1 MPTLPMFN
9 TQKEEVGTVELA
21 DSVFGVEVREHLF
34 YEAVRYQLAKRRSGT
49 HATKSR
55 SMVSGG
61 GKKPFRQK
69 GTGRARAGT
78 TRAPHWRGG
87 GVVHGPHP
95 RSHAL
100 QMNKKARKAALCA
113 ALSRRCEEESLTIFD
128 DFTVAEVK
136 TKAFKAVMSS
146 FSFEDLLLIYPAF
159 VPSADASEEENAAN
173 KAAHVAKYDAVY
185 RSGRNLPKVTVLSV
199 DGLNVYDVLKHKN
212 LALTQEAAQ
221 QITGRMEY

>member
-9 TQKEEVGTVELA
+9 TQKEEVGTVELS

-34 YEAVRYQLAKRRSGT
+34 YEAVRYQLAKRRAGT

-61 GKKPFRQK
+61 GRKPFRQK

-113 ALSRRCEEESLTIFD
+113 ALSRRCEEKSLTIFD
-128 DFTVAEVK
+128 DFTVETVR
-136 TKAFKAVMSS
+136 TKIFKSVMTT
-146 FSFEDLLLIYPAF
+146 FSFNDLLLIYPAF
-159 VPSADASEEENAAN
+159 VPSADATADENQAS
-173 KAAHVAKYDAVY
+173 KEAHIAKYDAVY

-212 LALTQEAAQ
+212 LALTQEAAK
-221 QITGRMEY
+221 QIAGRMEF

>member
-1 MPTLPMFN
+1 MPTLTMFN

-113 ALSRRCEEESLTIFD
+113 ALSRRCEEEALTIFD
-128 DFTVAEVK
+128 DFTVSEVK
-136 TKAFKAVMSS
+136 TKAFKSVMSS
-146 FSFEDLLLIYPAF
+146 FSFDDLLLIFPAF
-159 VPSADASEEENAAN
+159 VPSADASDDEIASQ
-173 KAAHVAKYDAVY
+173 KAAHFAKYDAVY

-221 QITGRMEY
+221 QITGRMEF

>member
-9 TQKEEVGTVELA
+9 TQKEEVGTVDLA

-34 YEAVRYQLAKRRSGT
+34 YEAVRYQLAKRRAGT

-146 FSFEDLLLIYPAF
+146 FSFDDLLLIYPAF
-159 VPSADASEEENAAN
+159 VPSADASDEENAAN
-173 KAAHVAKYDAVY
+173 NPTIIDDRVIKFLERRYGPRLQA
-185 RSGRNLPKVTVLSV
+185 
-199 DGLNVYDVLKHKN
+199 
-212 LALTQEAAQ
+212 
-221 QITGRMEY
+221 ITISKMN